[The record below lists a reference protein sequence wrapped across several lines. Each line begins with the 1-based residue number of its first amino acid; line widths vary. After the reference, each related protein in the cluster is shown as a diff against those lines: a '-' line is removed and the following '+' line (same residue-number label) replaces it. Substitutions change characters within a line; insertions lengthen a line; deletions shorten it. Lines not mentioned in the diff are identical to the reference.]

1 VPGPDERVQGYAQAI
16 FQIAEAEGALEAVEN
31 ELYRFGK
38 AVEQQ
43 SQLRD
48 ALTDPA
54 LPAERKKAVID
65 DILGDRAS
73 KHTVSILGFLID
85 QGRTR
90 ELGGIIDELARV
102 AAERRQRAVAEVRSA
117 IPLDDEHRRRL
128 TEALE
133 RATGKKIELKVLVDP
148 SVVGGLVARVGDQ
161 VIDGTIRRRLEL
173 ARERLRRV

>member
-1 VPGPDERVQGYAQAI
+1 VQGYAQAI
-16 FQIAEAEGALEAVEN
+16 FQIAEAEGALEVVEN

-73 KHTVSILGFLID
+73 KHTVSILGFLIN